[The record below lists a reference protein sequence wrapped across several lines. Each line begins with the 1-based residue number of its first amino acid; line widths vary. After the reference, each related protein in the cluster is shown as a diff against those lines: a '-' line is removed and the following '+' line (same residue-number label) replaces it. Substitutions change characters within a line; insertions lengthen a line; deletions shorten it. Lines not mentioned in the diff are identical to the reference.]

1 MAIELPHEER
11 NITSAGFAGG
21 ILETE
26 TQTTNRP
33 EHDADASI
41 AGATKNN
48 IFKRMFDFFM
58 LGADRPIRRLLTY
71 YLVLAV
77 IVGVLVYFFPAVD
90 RVLGGVPLDDSASS
104 SQVLTDGSRVLAD
117 GLQEDIRGFD
127 TDLSPRVDLALST
140 LIILLGVLA
149 LMLPVSWVYMSTR
162 YSQSHDQQVAQILIF
177 LPLVVAGIV
186 LVVQNSL
193 ALAFSLAGVVAAVRF
208 RSTLRDAR
216 DLVFIFLA
224 IAVGFAGGVQT
235 LILAAI
241 VSVLFNVLLILTW
254 KYDFGRGV
262 LEPTAASQW
271 KAPLKELAKHG
282 GNGNLRDRELVIAL
296 DQKQA
301 VALAQRF
308 HRVQKLIGPPGKKAR
323 YNAILIVTT
332 EHLTEAQ
339 SAVGEAL
346 DQVARRW
353 RLDEV
358 VTNVGKPS
366 ELCYLVRI
374 PKATSRE
381 DFLTVVRAHAADTI
395 SGADVQLS
403 EATKS
408 AAEAKL

>member
-1 MAIELPHEER
+1 M
-11 NITSAGFAGG
+11 N
-21 ILETE
+21 
-26 TQTTNRP
+26 
-33 EHDADASI
+33 
-41 AGATKNN
+41 KNV
-48 IFKRMFDFFM
+48 FKRMIDFFL

-77 IVGVLVYFFPAVD
+77 IVGALVYVFPTVD
-90 RVLGGVPLDDSASS
+90 RILGGVPLDDMAST
-104 SQVLTDGSRVLAD
+104 SQVLADGSRVLSD

-127 TDLSPRVDLALST
+127 TNLSPRADLALST

-162 YSQSHDQQVAQILIF
+162 YSKSHDQQVAQILIF

-224 IAVGFAGGVQT
+224 IAVGFAGGVQS
-235 LILAAI
+235 LILGAI
-241 VSVLFNVLLILTW
+241 VSVLFNFLLILTW
-254 KYDFGRGV
+254 RYDFGRSV
-262 LEPTAASQW
+262 LEPTPASQW
-271 KAPLKELAKHG
+271 KAPLKEMAKRG
-282 GNGNLRDRELVIAL
+282 NNGNLRDRELVIAL

-301 VALAQRF
+301 LALAERF
-308 HRVQKLIGPPGKKAR
+308 DRVQKLIGSPGRKAR

-332 EHLTEAQ
+332 ETLAKAQ
-339 SAVGEAL
+339 TAVGEAL

-374 PKATSRE
+374 RKTTSRD
-381 DFLTVVRAHAADTI
+381 DFLTAIRTHATDTI
-395 SGADVQLS
+395 SGADVQFA
-403 EATKS
+403 EATKA
-408 AAEAKL
+408 AAEAAL